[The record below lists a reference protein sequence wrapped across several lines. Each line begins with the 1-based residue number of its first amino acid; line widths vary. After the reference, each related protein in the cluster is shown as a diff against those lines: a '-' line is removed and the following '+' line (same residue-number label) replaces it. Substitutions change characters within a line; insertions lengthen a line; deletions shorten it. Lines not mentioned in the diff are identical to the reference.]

1 MTTNK
6 EDKTNKK
13 EKLAS
18 LKSLSEKKKLVL
30 YSEMMKP
37 KFDEGIK

>member
-13 EKLAS
+13 EKLSS